1 MEVSFIKSAFND
13 SHYPPSD
20 RPEIAFAGRS
30 NVGKSSLINVVVN
43 RKKMARTSSTPGRT
57 QAINF
62 FSVNN
67 SIYLVDLPGYGFARV
82 PLNVKKSWG
91 TMVESYL
98 RNRDNLRGVVVIID
112 IRRDPN
118 KGDLDLLKWL
128 NQYGIASII
137 VLTKTDK
144 LSRQKAHTR
153 KKQLTG
159 ELEKVTPGK
168 PVLFSAKTREGR
180 EEIWDRMN
188 ELISII

>member
-1 MEVSFIKSAFND
+1 MEVSFIKSAFNE

-20 RPEIAFAGRS
+20 MPEIAFAGRS

-62 FSVNN
+62 FSVKN

-82 PLNVKKSWG
+82 PLNIKRSWG
-91 TMVESYL
+91 IMVESYL

-118 KGDLDLLKWL
+118 KGDLDLMSWL

-137 VLTKTDK
+137 VLTKIDK

-153 KKQLTG
+153 AKQIAR
-159 ELEKVTPGK
+159 ELEKVSSDK
-168 PVLFSAKTREGR
+168 PILFSAKTREGR
-180 EEIWDRMN
+180 DKIWDRMN
-188 ELISII
+188 ELISIT